1 MGRLIEREIEIE
13 GVGAHCGL
21 WMEVKRTFNKAM
33 VGERAR
39 NEQINYLFVNEGV
52 SEAGWVGLVF
62 LWWVMGGGT
71 ANGSAKG
78 REPSQTTQPIEKR
91 TQQSNSTWAAV
102 SQSLIEW
109 WSGLDWLCEVA
120 HQPQG
125 GKSILFF
132 NFCWPAARHQKV
144 EWKEMVGLPSS
155 LFRQRKDFSFGERS
169 RAGKRNKQTQ
179 FHFLHSFKRM
189 EWNEFGFFSINQ
201 LNAAQPIIKSIL
213 IWLRNE
219 KDFIFWMEQSN

>member
-1 MGRLIEREIEIE
+1 MKWSNVWWMKGCSLCWIGCSRGYGRLAANAPQRES
-13 GVGAHCGL
+13 
-21 WMEVKRTFNKAM
+21 KRKEKNSPEFNQTKQLNNKWSQLTQL
-33 VGERAR
+33 EW
-39 NEQINYLFVNEGV
+39 N
-52 SEAGWVGLVF
+52 
-62 LWWVMGGGT
+62 WW
-71 ANGSAKG
+71 NDRKG
-78 REPSQTTQPIEKR
+78 RPANHELSDVD
-91 TQQSNSTWAAV
+91 WA
-102 SQSLIEW
+102 W
-109 WSGLDWLCEVA
+109 N
-120 HQPQG
+120 QPQG